1 MSAAVI
7 LLCMTVIAGM
17 TFALFTD
24 GDSVKNHL
32 QAGDLEVLLTR
43 TDLEYRYL
51 SADGEWKT
59 VTEEA
64 DLDFTTSTENNVFGL
79 DSKDIRIVP
88 GSYFNA
94 DMQVDNVG
102 NVAFTYEVSI
112 KMLGEVNAL
121 AEQLEVTV
129 TKADGST
136 ETKKLSEMVNGHTIM
151 AGRMLED
158 DAPQTFNV
166 DVYFTDDTAIN
177 NAAQTQLAEF
187 DLVIIATQIPPPP
200 RE

>member
-1 MSAAVI
+1 MSAAII
-7 LLCMTVIAGM
+7 LLCMTVIAGL

-24 GDSVKNHL
+24 GDRVKNHL
-32 QAGDLEVLLTR
+32 QAGDLEVRLTR
-43 TDLEYRYL
+43 TNLKYRYL
-51 SADGEWKT
+51 DEKGVWQVPVIED
-59 VTEEA
+59 
-64 DLDFTTSTENNVFGL
+64 DLDFTSSTEDNVFGL
-79 DSKDIRIVP
+79 DAEGLYIVP
-88 GSYFNA
+88 GCYFNA

-102 NVAFTYEVSI
+102 NVAFTYAVSI
-112 KMLGEVNAL
+112 DMLGEVNEL
-121 AEQLEVTV
+121 AEQLQVTV
-129 TKADGST
+129 TKADGTS
-136 ETKKLSEMVNGHTIM
+136 ETKKLSDMINGETIM

>member
-1 MSAAVI
+1 MSAAII
-7 LLCMTVIAGM
+7 LLCMTVIAGL

-24 GDSVKNHL
+24 GDRVKNHL
-32 QAGDLEVLLTR
+32 QAGDLEVRLTR
-43 TDLEYRYL
+43 TNLKYRYL
-51 SADGEWKT
+51 DEKGVWQVPVIED
-59 VTEEA
+59 
-64 DLDFTTSTENNVFGL
+64 DLDFTSSTEDNVFGL
-79 DSKDIRIVP
+79 DAEGLYIVP
-88 GSYFNA
+88 GCYFNA

-102 NVAFTYEVSI
+102 NVAFTYAVSI
-112 KMLGEVNAL
+112 DMLGEVNEL
-121 AEQLEVTV
+121 AEQLQVTV
-129 TKADGST
+129 TKADGTS
-136 ETKKLSEMVNGHTIM
+136 ETKKLSDMINGETIM

-166 DVYFTDDTAIN
+166 DVYFIDDTTIN